1 MKITDRIKKFM
12 NRNNPELI
20 AGKTK
25 LDKKINEKANEI
37 EKLYVTKKENGEE
50 NPINDTVEKIMQII
64 PTHSGYNV
72 IYTWINRS

>member
-1 MKITDRIKKFM
+1 M

-37 EKLYVTKKENGEE
+37 EKLYVTKKENGE
-50 NPINDTVEKIMQII
+50 
-64 PTHSGYNV
+64 
-72 IYTWINRS
+72 